1 MIRVHIPALLQDL
14 TGQAPLVETEI
25 PAGEAISVRQ
35 LLDRLDARYP
45 GFAER
50 LIYRNDLIPGMAV
63 FVDGQQGFLKLQE
76 KVSASSEVHFL
87 PPIVGG

>member
-14 TGQAPLVETEI
+14 TGQAALVEVEL
-25 PAGEAISVRQ
+25 ADGQALSVRQ
-35 LLDRLDARYP
+35 LLDRLNARYP
-45 GFAER
+45 GFADR
-50 LIYRNDLIPGMAV
+50 LIYRDDLIPGVAV
-63 FVDGQQGFLKLQE
+63 FVDGQQGYLKLRE